1 MTKEIWKKTWIWGSP
16 SHVSPLPPKKS
27 SKLSHRTL
35 VSFPLSFF
43 FKVLLPL
50 SLGSLCLNWKR
61 LQATCGLLVYIS
73 PFVIFCIIVQRNIIF
88 YYYITLYHI
97 HTPTQTHFSLI
108 SLYINSPSQFSLSC
122 FLPFTSLI
130 KKFPS
135 LFLSLPLSHGRPSNR
150 LLHVRW
156 RWFPRQAFP
165 LQQMPPPFPTLVCLI
180 SFLHHHHHIIK
191 VICFYSKCT
200 LTYVF

>member
-1 MTKEIWKKTWIWGSP
+1 MYN
-16 SHVSPLPPKKS
+16 
-27 SKLSHRTL
+27 R
-35 VSFPLSFF
+35 
-43 FKVLLPL
+43 
-50 SLGSLCLNWKR
+50 
-61 LQATCGLLVYIS
+61 
-73 PFVIFCIIVQRNIIF
+73 QRNIIF

-180 SFLHHHHHIIK
+180 SFLHHHHHIIIYTYIHINLSLWSYDRIISLFLI
-191 VICFYSKCT
+191 VTCNYTSCIYLSLI
-200 LTYVF
+200 LTSHDAYVCIRIINMATIS